1 MTDAQLAFA
10 NKHSLSATAGHIH
23 VLSCYSPATT
33 CLCLMCLP
41 VMPLG
46 IDMTDAQLVFANKHS
61 TAWQQQLGYS
71 QPNMQFVKGA
81 IEQLEAAGIPAG
93 GLSL

>member
-1 MTDAQLAFA
+1 
-10 NKHSLSATAGHIH
+10 
-23 VLSCYSPATT
+23 
-33 CLCLMCLP
+33 MCLP

-93 GLSL
+93 GLFL